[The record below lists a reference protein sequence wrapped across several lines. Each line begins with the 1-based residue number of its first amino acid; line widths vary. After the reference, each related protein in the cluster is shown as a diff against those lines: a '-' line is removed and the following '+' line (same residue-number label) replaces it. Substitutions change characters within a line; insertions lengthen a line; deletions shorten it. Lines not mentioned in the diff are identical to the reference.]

1 MSELIV
7 VQARDGKLTLED
19 MAGGSF
25 TMCVQIAIVPIYPR
39 LISLELQ
46 RRRFRLALRHADHQP
61 APVRRPR

>member
-25 TMCVQIAIVPIYPR
+25 TMCVSIVIVPIRLR
-39 LISLELQ
+39 LISLEL
-46 RRRFRLALRHADHQP
+46 
-61 APVRRPR
+61 

>member
-25 TMCVQIAIVPIYPR
+25 TMCVFMSYAGVDSVLTYF
-39 LISLELQ
+39 ELQ
-46 RRRFRLALRHADHQP
+46 RRRLRFALRHADHQP